1 MARDL
6 YDILG
11 VKRGASD
18 DEIKKAYRAAARS
31 LHPDVNKAPDAAAKF
46 AEVQRAY
53 ETLSD
58 SDKRKMY
65 DRYGEAGLHPGF
77 TEPSRGRAGPAGM
90 HVGGFDFDPDDL
102 SSIFEGIFG
111 AEGKP
116 GARGRSAGD
125 RPGRRPTRGA
135 RFDEELRIS
144 FMEAARGCKRSVTLR
159 SAEGTKAVE
168 VKVPAGVEDGQVL
181 RMQGP
186 FGSKGQAAEVLL
198 TIRVAAHPLFKRGK
212 PDEPA
217 NGLDLTLELPVT
229 IAEATLGAEISVPT
243 PGGPVV
249 LKIPPESSS
258 GRRLR
263 LKGRGI
269 KDEPGRMGDLYVVVR
284 IVTPRV
290 ESLDEAMR
298 ASLSALGQATPNPR
312 SGSDWAIEG

>member
-18 DEIKKAYRAAARS
+18 EEIKKAYRAAART

-53 ETLSD
+53 ETLAD
-58 SDKRKMY
+58 PEKRKLY
-65 DRYGEAGLHPGF
+65 DRYGDAGLHPGF
-77 TEPSRGRAGPAGM
+77 AEPSRGRAGPAGVN
-90 HVGGFDFDPDDL
+90 VGGFDFDPDDL

-111 AEGKP
+111 AEGRSGP
-116 GARGRSAGD
+116 RTRSAGD
-125 RPGRRPTRGA
+125 RPGRRPTRGVKIE
-135 RFDEELRIS
+135 EELRIS
-144 FMEAARGCKRSVTLR
+144 FMEAARGCKRSVALKA
-159 SAEGTKAVE
+159 AEVAKAVE

-186 FGSKGQAAEVLL
+186 FGAKGQAAEVLL
-198 TIRVAAHPLFKRGK
+198 TIRVAEHPLFKRGK
-212 PDEPA
+212 PDELGS
-217 NGLDLTLELPVT
+217 GLDLTLELPVT
-229 IAEATLGAEISVPT
+229 IAEATFGAEISVPT
-243 PGGPVV
+243 PGGAVE

-269 KDEPGRMGDLYVVVR
+269 KDEPGRMGDLYIVIR
-284 IVTPRV
+284 IVTPRI
-290 ESLDEAMR
+290 ESLDEAAR
-298 ASLSALGQATPNPR
+298 AALSALGEATPNPR
-312 SGSDWAIEG
+312 SGSEWDPDA